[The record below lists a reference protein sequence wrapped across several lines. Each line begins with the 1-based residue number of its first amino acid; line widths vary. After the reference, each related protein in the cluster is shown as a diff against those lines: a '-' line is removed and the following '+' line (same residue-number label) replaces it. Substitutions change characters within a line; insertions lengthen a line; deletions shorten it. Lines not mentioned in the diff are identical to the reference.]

1 MHVCGEQRES
11 KELSVPPL
19 LLLWEEDPVL
29 SLGYFLTAPVSYPKV
44 SAMLSA
50 GGPGHQLSSAFGD
63 F

>member
-1 MHVCGEQRES
+1 MSVVKQRES

-19 LLLWEEDPVL
+19 LLLWEENPVL
-29 SLGYFLTAPVSYPKV
+29 SLGSFPAAPVSYPEV

-50 GGPGHQLSSAFGD
+50 GGLGHHLSSAFGD